1 MPTVSTHVL
10 AHIEAQVTETA
21 EMVFSV
27 AVAHGPAL
35 SHETLTITLDGQA
48 LPVEE
53 LVVNDGGR
61 LHIARDVPPGALVLD
76 YEAGVDLTRTAP
88 LVTAIEAVTYVRPS
102 RYCESDALGASANR
116 LFGGLDGQE
125 LVDAVVGWVAGQT
138 QYLPGASGPTDG
150 AIDTLLAGQGVCR
163 DYAHLVTALLR
174 ARGVPARTVSVY
186 APGLSPMDFHAVVE
200 VALDGLWQLVDATRL
215 APRGS
220 MVRIATGRDAADT
233 AFLTVHSGAV
243 ALEGLLVTCV
253 ALPDLPADD
262 QISPFHL

>member
-174 ARGVPARTVSVY
+174 ARGVPARTASVY